1 MIFAGPHKSFTKSDN
16 GMKTEMSN
24 AVFFMREQVHENLE
38 MESEKRCF
46 SIITDMRYGT
56 TINPYP
62 ITEEDLMDCNG
73 EVPEQFEESL
83 DDHEKLLDLLSE
95 SNTLCSVHSAQVSV
109 QRFRDIRDEGL
120 QGVHKAHAPIAKF
133 RNALNDEELED
144 KLGFRCA
151 ECAKCLTCNTSK
163 APLVEGLQYLSGRPG
178 SSNLLRTV

>member
-1 MIFAGPHKSFTKSDN
+1 
-16 GMKTEMSN
+16 MKTEMLN

-56 TINPYP
+56 TINSYP

-95 SNTLCSVHSAQVSV
+95 SNTLCSVHSAQVNV

-151 ECAKCLTCNTSK
+151 ECAKCLTCKTSSRRTAISLREAREQQFIEESVSK
-163 APLVEGLQYLSGRPG
+163 LSVLKG
-178 SSNLLRTV
+178 SCGIFVGST